1 MMFNKILILDNDI
14 IYPIISYKIDTY
26 RNVNDPPNDRAKLYF
41 QHSLILE
48 LKPNKVS
55 IDFLFN
61 LNRTNFQETTLVL
74 FSEENVECCVLS
86 KTFLKEMP
94 SYIDTIIILFEV
106 VRINFTN
113 VSQVDRLKYIER
125 DFKIKNILDKL

>member
-26 RNVNDPPNDRAKLYF
+26 RNANDRAMLYY

-48 LKPNKVS
+48 LKPDKVS

-61 LNRTNFQETTLVL
+61 LNRTNFEETTLVL
-74 FSEENVECCVLS
+74 FAEENVECCILS
-86 KTFLKEMP
+86 KTYLKEMP

-125 DFKIKNILDKL
+125 DFKIKSILDKL

>member
-26 RNVNDPPNDRAKLYF
+26 RNVNDRAMLYY

-48 LKPNKVS
+48 LVPNKVS

-61 LNRTNFQETTLVL
+61 LNRTNFEETTLVL

-94 SYIDTIIILFEV
+94 SYIDTIILLFEV

-113 VSQVDRLKYIER
+113 VSQVDRIKYIER
-125 DFKIKNILDKL
+125 EFKIKNILDKL